1 MSDLAQTTDPAGAM
15 DPAAAA
21 VTAVSA
27 EDAAAV
33 RLGTPGLLRCWL
45 PLLAGVAAFVVALVA
60 LRGQGWLTAAVAL
73 LGLILMHAG
82 GAALGR
88 RRKGPE
94 FDLTAWLCAIWLAI
108 IILAAVFAPMLP
120 LAEEQNLSLTLD
132 QPVMARPDLLTDH
145 PLGTNNFGLDLL
157 ARVIYGARASLV
169 VSIGAVVIALVV
181 GGSIGIAAGYFRKL
195 TDATVG
201 ILTNS
206 LLAIPPLILLI
217 ALATV
222 LDPTLPNIAFALS
235 LMALPSMVRM
245 ARASTLT
252 FVQREFV
259 LAGKAMGASHLRLMM
274 RELLPNVILPL
285 LSYGMIIVSVL
296 IVAESSLSF
305 LGLGIQA
312 PEPSWGNMI
321 AEGEGNTFEEHPH
334 IVLVP
339 GAAVFLT
346 VFAFNMLGEKARK
359 RFDPRQ
365 AKI

>member
-1 MSDLAQTTDPAGAM
+1 MSELTQTPA
-15 DPAAAA
+15 DPAADALAA
-21 VTAVSA
+21 VGEV
-27 EDAAAV
+27 AAPPI
-33 RLGTPGLLRCWL
+33 GTPSLLRALL
-45 PLLAGVAAFVVALVA
+45 PLGLGVVALVVA
-60 LRGQGWLTAAVAL
+60 LVPMQGNGWTTAALYLVAVIL
-73 LGLILMHAG
+73 LFNGSS
-82 GAALGR
+82 ALGR
-88 RRKGPE
+88 RRKGPG
-94 FDLTAWLCAIWLAI
+94 FDLTTWLCAIWVTLIVLAA
-108 IILAAVFAPMLP
+108 ILAPILP
-120 LAEEQNLSLTLD
+120 LGEEQDISQTLQD
-132 QPVMARPDLLTDH
+132 PVMARPDPLTNH

-169 VSIGAVVIALVV
+169 VSIGAVLIALVV
-181 GGSIGIAAGYFRKL
+181 GGAVGIAAGYFRKW

-259 LAGKAMGASHLRLMM
+259 LAGKAMGATHWRLMV

-346 VFAFNMLGEKARK
+346 VFAFNMLGEKARQ